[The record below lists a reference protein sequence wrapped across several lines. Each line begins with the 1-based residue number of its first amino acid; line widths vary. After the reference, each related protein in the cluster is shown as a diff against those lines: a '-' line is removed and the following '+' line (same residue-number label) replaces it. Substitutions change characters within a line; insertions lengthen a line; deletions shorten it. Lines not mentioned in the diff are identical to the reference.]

1 MSFVGD
7 ALREYLSVGVMS
19 TENFS
24 KLRVHMRYAKAAPDA
39 TAKMES
45 LVMSVYAETTEGE
58 SWELAKN
65 KIYHGYQVTNFI
77 GDTLA
82 EISGDLNTSVLV
94 QIAPRLSIIVKN
106 HRKWGD
112 MEFQFLNMSITRL
125 FDMFTNGKVCCPPYP
140 GIEGILLIKPAPY
153 QESMN
158 DRDLPHM
165 PEAHL
170 YKPTPEY
177 SKRPEPYSFEEPV
190 KSFTNEQNTQNKTN
204 VELMTETLIRNGLN
218 TMQAQAEA
226 LKNDVNDQLTPTLEY
241 SPDMQSALSI
251 KKLVEERNHERSPF
265 REGDNELQKK
275 IAKNELDDSSLNVLE
290 TLPDESSDLIGA
302 ADANEEN
309 LNELFG
315 TDEEEIPAPEIP
327 EKK

>member
-7 ALREYLSVGVMS
+7 ALRKYLDRGMMH
-19 TENFS
+19 TENFA
-24 KLRVHMRYAKAAPDA
+24 KLRIHMRYSKTGIGVISENA
-39 TAKMES
+39 S
-45 LVMSVYAETTEGE
+45 LVMSVYAETATGD
-58 SWELAKN
+58 SWQIAKN
-65 KIYHGYQVTNFI
+65 SIYRDCQVTNFI
-77 GDTLA
+77 KDTLE
-82 EISGDLNTSVLV
+82 EINGDLNTSVLI

-106 HRKWGD
+106 HPKWGD
-112 MEFQFLNMSITRL
+112 MEFQFLNMSITKL
-125 FDMFTNGKVCCPPYP
+125 FDMFASGTVDCPPYP
-140 GIEGILLIKPAPY
+140 GIEGILLLKPAPY
-153 QESMN
+153 QENMN

-170 YKPTPEY
+170 YKPDQEY
-177 SKRPEPYSFEEPV
+177 RKRPEPYSFEEPV

-204 VELMTETLIRNGLN
+204 VELMTETLIRNGLS

-241 SPDMQSALSI
+241 SPDMETALSI

-290 TLPDESSDLIGA
+290 TLPDESSDLIDA

-309 LNELFG
+309 LNDLFG